1 MADIGPNTRAYLDA
15 VNVLPGKGKRTATE
29 FLTKRNS
36 GSLVR
41 IKGDL
46 TDAFGSQGSYF
57 DNYKAIESV
66 RKNSG
71 QNMYKKSFEKKI
83 PTTDQLTE
91 LLKTDVMQEALNK
104 AYKIANA
111 QKVKLPNLVIGKNG
125 KLYTQKGAEVTDI
138 DTKFMHYIK
147 LGLDDT
153 IYTSKS
159 PTSGVGK
166 TLLRANTQI
175 KNEFLDYL
183 DSSNPAYKSA
193 RNLCAE

>member
-1 MADIGPNTRAYLDA
+1 
-15 VNVLPGKGKRTATE
+15 
-29 FLTKRNS
+29 
-36 GSLVR
+36 
-41 IKGDL
+41 
-46 TDAFGSQGSYF
+46 
-57 DNYKAIESV
+57 
-66 RKNSG
+66 
-71 QNMYKKSFEKKI
+71 MYKKSFEKKI

-175 KNEFLDYL
+175 KNEFLDYIDSNNPKYKAARDQWAGQSAIL
-183 DSSNPAYKSA
+183 DALILKKYIKPRQMLMNLHLKYLKCLSLKS
-193 RNLCAE
+193 

>member
-1 MADIGPNTRAYLDA
+1 
-15 VNVLPGKGKRTATE
+15 
-29 FLTKRNS
+29 
-36 GSLVR
+36 
-41 IKGDL
+41 
-46 TDAFGSQGSYF
+46 
-57 DNYKAIESV
+57 
-66 RKNSG
+66 
-71 QNMYKKSFEKKI
+71 MYKKSFEKKI

-91 LLKTDVMQEALNK
+91 LLKTDVMQALNK

-175 KNEFLDYL
+175 KNEFLDYIDSNNPDIKVRDQWAGQSAIL
-183 DSSNPAYKSA
+183 DALDAGRNILNPVQMLMNLHLKYLKCLSLKS
-193 RNLCAE
+193 